1 MNKNQ
6 KIALLII
13 SILTFITALIESYQI
28 ESSKYQDELPVYMTS
43 QSWERD
49 GGSDLETIYF
59 TKEGEFGYYCACGS
73 PVEYYD
79 LCDSYKYDKE
89 TSTIKLKCYPGVDV
103 TKLKIVSVTD
113 TKLILD
119 FEGEKR
125 EFLTEYSHLI
135 DNPLEFAGIKFKTQ
149 DKKEEIE
156 IEFTKYGNFEANNL
170 TTGKYTLGSEVC
182 FNWTYD
188 KEKEE
193 ITLDCQDHTRTI
205 EIKKYDATKKELE
218 LYFKKEKKTYT
229 FIESKDNK

>member
-1 MNKNQ
+1 MNRNQ
-6 KIALLII
+6 KIALIVI

-43 QSWERD
+43 QSWKRD
-49 GGSDLETIYF
+49 GGGDTETIYF

-73 PVEYYD
+73 PVDYYD
-79 LCDSYKYDKE
+79 LCDSYKYDQE
-89 TSTIKLKCYPGVDV
+89 TKTIKLKCSPGVDV

-113 TKLILD
+113 KKLILD

-149 DKKEEIE
+149 SKKEEIE
-156 IEFTKYGNFEANNL
+156 IEFTKYGYFEAYNK
-170 TTGKYTLGSEVC
+170 TKEGFALGSEVC
-182 FNWTYD
+182 FTWEYD
-188 KEKEE
+188 KENNE
-193 ITLDCQDHTRTI
+193 ISLDCQDHTRTI

-229 FIESKDNK
+229 FIESKDNQ